1 MYVPALHTIQA
12 TPLLFA
18 ILPFAQDVQFL
29 LPAKTATFPLKH
41 LAHGIV
47 GEAEKNPRKLGILR
61 KMNSKMGSD
70 APTSREYNHVCLS
83 ACGR

>member
-47 GEAEKNPRKLGILR
+47 GEAEKNPGLHSLQDER
-61 KMNSKMGSD
+61 
-70 APTSREYNHVCLS
+70 PTRNEPALHSLQYCCPS
-83 ACGR
+83 SSWY